1 MHLDRETV
9 ASAVVGTGG
18 AWMLG
23 SALFHGR
30 SGRWNAAQVQGL
42 AYAGLGFLMSAAAAR
57 WLQETGARGIAI
69 SLAGTVLAMRGMYL
83 LVRERAARRERESGK
98 PRTPE

>member
-1 MHLDRETV
+1 MQLDRETV
-9 ASAVVGTGG
+9 ASALVGTAG

-30 SGRWNAAQVQGL
+30 SGRWNAAQVHGL

-57 WLQETGARGIAI
+57 WLQDTGPRGIVI
-69 SLAGTVLAMRGMYL
+69 SLAGTVFAMRGMYL
-83 LVRERAARRERESGK
+83 LVRERAARREREK